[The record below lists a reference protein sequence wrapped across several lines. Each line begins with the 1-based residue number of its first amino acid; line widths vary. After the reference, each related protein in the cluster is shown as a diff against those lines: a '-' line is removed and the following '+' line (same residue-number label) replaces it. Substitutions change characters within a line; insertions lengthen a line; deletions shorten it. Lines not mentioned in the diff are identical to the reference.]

1 MWLQT
6 QWMKKLR
13 NSNLLSKSIKRIC
26 MKTILTRVFLLGVSS
41 FILMSI
47 HAQEKQTSS
56 SPKKNL
62 FKINIT
68 SLPLSNYGLQYE
80 RVLNKHISIA
90 FGYRNMPL
98 GNIPLKDN
106 IVSLANGDANMQ
118 KTLDQLLISNS
129 AITPELRWYPGKKGY
144 GRGFYL
150 APFMRFASFHGEGI
164 KIDFNKASGGT
175 DNISLSGDLK
185 SSTYGLLMGAQ
196 WSIGKHICLDWQI
209 IGPHYG
215 TGNGSLTGVSSFTL
229 GATEQSSIKDG
240 LNKISIPSVNT
251 SSTVT
256 SNSVKLNLSGPWAGI
271 RAGIFLGIK
280 L

>member
-1 MWLQT
+1 M

-13 NSNLLSKSIKRIC
+13 NSSFLGKFIERIF
-26 MKTILTRVFLLGVSS
+26 MKTVLTRVFLSGISS
-41 FILMSI
+41 IIFLSTI
-47 HAQEKQTSS
+47 AQEKQTSS
-56 SPKKNL
+56 TPKKNL

-80 RVLNKHISIA
+80 RVLNKHTSLA
-90 FGYRNMPL
+90 LGYRNMPL

-106 IVSLANGDANMQ
+106 IVSIANGDANMQ
-118 KTLDQLLISNS
+118 KTLDQLNISNS
-129 AITPELRWYPGKKGY
+129 AFTPELRWYPGKKGY

-185 SSTYGLLMGAQ
+185 SATYGLLMGAQ
-196 WSIGKHICLDWQI
+196 WSIGKYICLDWQI

-215 TGNGSLTGVSSFTL
+215 AGNGSLTGICSFTL
-229 GATEQSSIKDG
+229 GSSEQASIRDG
-240 LNKISIPSVNT
+240 LNSISIPSVNT